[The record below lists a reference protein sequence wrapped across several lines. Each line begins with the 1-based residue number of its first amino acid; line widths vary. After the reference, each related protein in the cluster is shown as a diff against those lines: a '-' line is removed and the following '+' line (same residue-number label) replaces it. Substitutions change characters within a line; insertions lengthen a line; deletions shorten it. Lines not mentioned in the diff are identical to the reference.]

1 MGIKSRHKANPEF
14 SLASMSDIVFLLLIF
29 FMLTSSFIEPAGLKI
44 EYPKGGQS
52 ANKATKNHVAIDSEG
67 GYAWNQKEIEGADRE
82 EKEAQIYE
90 KIEAV
95 LTDENEDNNVVT
107 LRVDKNVTME
117 HTAKVMTMVAEF
129 GGTVVIATE
138 RDK

>member
-1 MGIKSRHKANPEF
+1 MAIKSRHKANAEF
-14 SLASMSDIVFLLLIF
+14 SLASMSDLVFLLLIF

-44 EYPKGGQS
+44 IYPQGGQS
-52 ANKATKNHVAIDSEG
+52 ATKATKNHVAMDAEG
-67 GYAWNQKEIEGADRE
+67 GYAWNQTVIEGESRE

-90 KIEAV
+90 KIEEV
-95 LTDENEDNNVVT
+95 LTDENEDNNVIT
-107 LRVDKNVTME
+107 LRIDKDVTME

-138 RDK
+138 KER